1 MTLYSYRSS
10 TDTASTEIAGLLWF
24 GRWTTGIREYR
35 DVDASCMEWR
45 ETWTLWLIDAG
56 DQRRGGG
63 YVKIDFQFECVVK
76 ERYLTTGQRSS
87 KEALRIGQPS
97 LLNQYAHAGGPS
109 VFGRFKFCLKCLSRS
124 AVESFSVLTLWWGC
138 RRRCCRWVWVVEAGI
153 VVLVV
158 IVVVTYT

>member
-1 MTLYSYRSS
+1 MLVWSGDSLSALTSFGAVMTLYSYRPS
-10 TDTASTEIAGLLWF
+10 TDTASQLERRESYGLGGERQVSENTEILMHHAWN
-24 GRWTTGIREYR
+24 
-35 DVDASCMEWR
+35 EWR

-63 YVKIDFQFECVVK
+63 YVKIDFQFECVAK

-97 LLNQYAHAGGPS
+97 LLNQYAHAGRPS

-124 AVESFSVLTLWWGC
+124 AVESFSVLALWWGC
-138 RRRCCRWVWVVEAGI
+138 RRRCCR
-153 VVLVV
+153 
-158 IVVVTYT
+158 